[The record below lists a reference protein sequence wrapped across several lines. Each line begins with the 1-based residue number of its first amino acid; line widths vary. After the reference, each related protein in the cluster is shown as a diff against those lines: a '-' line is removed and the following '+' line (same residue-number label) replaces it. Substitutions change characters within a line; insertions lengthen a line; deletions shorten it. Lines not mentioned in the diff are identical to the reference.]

1 MDQPHE
7 LRELARWYRGWADLE
22 KDGDRAWQKG
32 FADYLEERAAEIEKR
47 LAAAERKR
55 MPH

>member
-1 MDQPHE
+1 LDQPHE